1 MKMRKGRIKE
11 LLELAKKDPKAI
23 LQALEAKAR
32 LTAGEFVVWEEAR
45 QRLAAKTCRYCGRVF
60 LPKRKTQNFC
70 APACRVAFYAR
81 RSLLWHRIRK
91 LRTKYR
97 AMKDEQFRNRWMA
110 RINALRA
117 KEGRPPYWNAY
128 ENRPYTKDEV
138 VLMRS
143 PVSGSLE
150 PIVRS
155 SFVSQ
160 PPATPQ
166 PKFGSTMT
174 SFPASA
180 NACRHDEFRNSEQP
194 MKVGEQHFLT
204 LKFLLFGSEQ
214 TRQLPVKPNA
224 HCSHQNWRSARVG
237 WQNEPAQICLACGAI
252 KLVSEGTWR
261 YLPEGTVWVDL

>member
-1 MKMRKGRIKE
+1 MRKGRIKE

-32 LTAGEFVVWEEAR
+32 LTAGEFAALEEAR

-97 AMKDEQFRNRWMA
+97 AMNDEQFRNRWMA

-128 ENRPYTKDEV
+128 ESRPYTKDEV
-138 VLMRS
+138 ALVQS
-143 PVSGSLE
+143 PVRVAFE
-150 PIVRS
+150 PVVHRPC
-155 SFVSQ
+155 VSE
-160 PPATPQ
+160 PRTATPALSPQ
-166 PKFGSTMT
+166 FRGHKEFRG
-174 SFPASA
+174 
-180 NACRHDEFRNSEQP
+180 HDELRNSEQP
-194 MKVGEQHFLT
+194 TKVSEQHFLT
-204 LKFLLFGSEQ
+204 LKFMLFGSEQ
-214 TRQLPVKPNA
+214 TRQLPVRPDA

-237 WQNEPAQICLACGAI
+237 WQNEPAQICLDCGAI
-252 KLVSEGTWR
+252 KLVNEGAWR